1 MSLIK
6 KTTASFAIVA
16 LASGLFANGASAY
29 STADVDAANRLADAG
44 VIVKQSNPAD
54 YQLDRNVLRQE
65 IAAVARGIAKI
76 EKKAT
81 CSNSFKDV
89 SATKPNTWACF
100 SIEALLDAGL
110 IAKNTNFRP
119 ESNITKAESIGMVV
133 KAAYGNEY
141 TVDPSKGDWQKQ
153 VVEFA
158 ANKGIITSFTDY
170 TTPATRSFI
179 FNAAD
184 KAMGLDKKGNGEDLL
199 CKILGECGKTTDPK
213 TPEQPKT
220 PDQSKNNVR
229 NDNNLAVSL
238 SPESPANGYVVAK
251 TDRAVL
257 LAFDVTAGKS
267 DVTLKK
273 ASLKFTGL
281 WDHKIIENLA
291 IYSNDIKITKGEKT
305 FNNKLVADLSFDR
318 SIVVRAGETKTL
330 FVTATVNPGGET
342 YNQTIR
348 VSLTGLEADATVT
361 GADLT
366 GATLTPSF
374 VSNKGKY
381 TLTTTADNGRL
392 NLGEEQTIY
401 NFSIKEKDKREDIV
415 LKNVTF
421 EEGDGNNADLDNLAD
436 LVLEA
441 NGKKIDAKFTYQK
454 SKIIATTDYTI
465 KGGEKV
471 NFRLRGKATDDLNKT
486 LELKLDNVYLVG
498 ATTKIAASEDGT
510 SVKYVSKKEIT
521 GTAVNFAFNREGSN
535 EVSKNTTDVKIGE
548 LVFASKGDY
557 TAKLKVTV
565 TGPSV
570 TNKYEDLEID
580 GSTGKKLSDNVY
592 EFTDIN
598 INKGTTKIPMTVD
611 VTNNAQDNDKIK
623 FTVEVT
629 QLEENGVGT
638 KLSGSSL
645 GKVLNNSQLSKEVSV
660 IEAGFKLTAERVNT
674 TRVVPKGNQE
684 VVLYKGR
691 IDLSGGEDITVDNLI
706 LNKASGSENLL
717 DYISGTTLNIGG
729 KTFTGDVNN
738 DTINFSS
745 ISAKIQKN
753 SKSVQVLVTA
763 TLKDKELTSNKT
775 LQVYPGSVSVSSEN
789 SNNLTARIVETNF
802 GGGLVSKSAT
812 MVNLTVNSGLRFEA
826 STAANLKDDVLAGAP
841 NAELAVFKVKDTSSE
856 ITFNTLKFKFD
867 TMGNP
872 NTLASALT
880 KIRLMDG
887 AKEIA
892 SGGTVD
898 GNYVVFSSVRLPQ
911 DGKDRVL
918 KLVADLNK
926 YSSAGGDSGSYI
938 GKLRFTEVE
947 HDTTDAT
954 PSHATTAINSEE
966 VNVVPALVNYS
977 VSDSFNTSGDNQ
989 AVIKVTVDK
998 GENDISTLKLK
1009 ELVFGQNVNTNLI
1022 KVNDQDFNG
1031 LSGSTITLN
1040 KEITGL
1046 SSFDITVQLA
1056 WTTSSGAVNLNEVKF
1071 EAINSDGA
1079 VSAFK
1084 AVTWSTSLGSYNSN

>member
-100 SIEALLDAGL
+100 SVEALLDAGL

-436 LVLEA
+436 LVL
-441 NGKKIDAKFTYQK
+441 
-454 SKIIATTDYTI
+454 
-465 KGGEKV
+465 
-471 NFRLRGKATDDLNKT
+471 
-486 LELKLDNVYLVG
+486 
-498 ATTKIAASEDGT
+498 
-510 SVKYVSKKEIT
+510 
-521 GTAVNFAFNREGSN
+521 
-535 EVSKNTTDVKIGE
+535 
-548 LVFASKGDY
+548 
-557 TAKLKVTV
+557 
-565 TGPSV
+565 
-570 TNKYEDLEID
+570 
-580 GSTGKKLSDNVY
+580 
-592 EFTDIN
+592 
-598 INKGTTKIPMTVD
+598 
-611 VTNNAQDNDKIK
+611 
-623 FTVEVT
+623 
-629 QLEENGVGT
+629 
-638 KLSGSSL
+638 
-645 GKVLNNSQLSKEVSV
+645 
-660 IEAGFKLTAERVNT
+660 
-674 TRVVPKGNQE
+674 
-684 VVLYKGR
+684 
-691 IDLSGGEDITVDNLI
+691 
-706 LNKASGSENLL
+706 
-717 DYISGTTLNIGG
+717 
-729 KTFTGDVNN
+729 
-738 DTINFSS
+738 
-745 ISAKIQKN
+745 
-753 SKSVQVLVTA
+753 
-763 TLKDKELTSNKT
+763 
-775 LQVYPGSVSVSSEN
+775 
-789 SNNLTARIVETNF
+789 
-802 GGGLVSKSAT
+802 
-812 MVNLTVNSGLRFEA
+812 
-826 STAANLKDDVLAGAP
+826 
-841 NAELAVFKVKDTSSE
+841 
-856 ITFNTLKFKFD
+856 
-867 TMGNP
+867 
-872 NTLASALT
+872 
-880 KIRLMDG
+880 
-887 AKEIA
+887 
-892 SGGTVD
+892 
-898 GNYVVFSSVRLPQ
+898 
-911 DGKDRVL
+911 
-918 KLVADLNK
+918 
-926 YSSAGGDSGSYI
+926 
-938 GKLRFTEVE
+938 
-947 HDTTDAT
+947 
-954 PSHATTAINSEE
+954 
-966 VNVVPALVNYS
+966 
-977 VSDSFNTSGDNQ
+977 
-989 AVIKVTVDK
+989 
-998 GENDISTLKLK
+998 
-1009 ELVFGQNVNTNLI
+1009 
-1022 KVNDQDFNG
+1022 
-1031 LSGSTITLN
+1031 
-1040 KEITGL
+1040 
-1046 SSFDITVQLA
+1046 
-1056 WTTSSGAVNLNEVKF
+1056 
-1071 EAINSDGA
+1071 
-1079 VSAFK
+1079 
-1084 AVTWSTSLGSYNSN
+1084 